1 MQNDAK
7 TLTLETGN
15 QFAQALVTGD
25 YARAHT
31 YLSQEAQAAYSPADL
46 AQHYSN
52 MIEYGSGPA
61 QLDGHVQYEDM
72 ADWATR
78 QHGDI
83 GWVYISISG
92 EDFLEAVTVI
102 VCDEQGNPKIRQIEW
117 GRP

>member
-1 MQNDAK
+1 MHNTPE
-7 TLTLETGN
+7 TLTRETGT
-15 QFAQALVTGD
+15 QFVKALLAADYALAHSYLSPQAQAD
-25 YARAHT
+25 C
-31 YLSQEAQAAYSPADL
+31 SPADL
-46 AQHYSN
+46 AEHYST

-61 QLDGHVQYEDM
+61 QLDGHVHYEDM

-78 QHGDI
+78 QNGDI

-102 VCDEQGNPKIRQIEW
+102 VCDEQGQPKIRQIEW